1 MEDCQHKTEDGTH
14 QEDTEHSTRESCSCP
29 SAPSHATLTCVS
41 SRPGLTQTPSPCPVI
56 GGSCDPLEGGN
67 DAKGTAVANGLPL
80 STVSQC
86 YMPREVPPRFRNQ
99 QEPKVLLK
107 RGQPPLSCMLL
118 GGGNGGDATPSPNA
132 STADAS
138 DPTVDPVSLH
148 STSDASYTPSHAN
161 YTWGLG
167 SGVQPP
173 AQGMDKIIVDRS
185 DMEKWPSVNES
196 IRPEDSAAKS
206 NSASWDSDLTSE
218 ERMSVG
224 LRMDSS
230 PLCEYIEATVEGG
243 SSSQSENKESIKGIN
258 QSFIS
263 KVLHPAGNKEGT
275 QGLNQNYSHP
285 SWAAPMQDGP
295 DEAASSRGPLTQ
307 TVSEESPPIPLSPL
321 HQMLGKN
328 KECIMADWMEL
339 KAGTNVVVDCKE
351 GGVTCADVWDT
362 GTETV
367 GRKGEIAGGEGS
379 SGDRTG
385 ISQVTWD
392 KETVGS
398 NEQAATEWTSDLAV
412 GESREDVRKS
422 SREGSDSLQ
431 GSTMFSTNTVT
442 SRDDNKERV
451 VGWGESDEESTD
463 RKSSEEETLVHSP
476 SRGQSLHQEEA
487 LQSVISRTNLDPR
500 VLCNTGWGNTQIKQN
515 VAWDLEVNSGNVDWN
530 QEVHTG
536 YNKEVSQNGGNAPHS
551 SSKIQKRERLEGS
564 QGHLGGGKG
573 WGSDEQKW
581 EERKMEKEDRWGKA
595 QVSEGTCR
603 REGVGRDQGG
613 GSEWGQTAPLPK
625 GGGLKEERD
634 SDCKNQDEGLWGI
647 SEDAGHRSAA
657 WGGNGGGSV
666 NVNQHQGWGEKPS
679 PSQISNNQIAL
690 KTQIQQ
696 LQSQTQQQMPGHPKS
711 LQDSR
716 SCPGGPDG
724 QSKGSGWTCG
734 PIPQMSSVV
743 KPSGWEE
750 TSLQSIS
757 QKIEIDDGTSAWG
770 DPSRYKSKNINLWD
784 KNSSQT
790 QQQSCQISLQQSSE
804 RHAEAPSKNSVP
816 STWRGS
822 SGPPDQF
829 VDNSSTAWG
838 KSFDGPTVWGVSEEQ
853 EKGGVWA
860 NSHSHPA
867 MSGSKSMQEG
877 WGDEGSN
884 ASRHPSW
891 EEEDAGTGVW
901 GSRGSQSSMSTY
913 NSGGWGQGQGAR
925 RHSTKSPLKGNSGD
939 LWANPVSRQF
949 SNMGIMD
956 EVSNVGQERHDRRGM
971 NDGEMRRGG
980 RADGVFRSH
989 NSKETTP
996 GEGGPYLDKVGGH
1009 GMFGSSGISQL
1020 RGMHQAGVHPLNPS
1034 PGIRAQVPHQFL
1046 PPQVPGPM
1054 LKPVAPPS
1062 GGMFPPQLSPQHIA
1076 MLSGIHPHMQQ
1087 FQLAC
1092 QLILQQQQQQQQQ
1105 QQFLNQRKFPPPPV
1119 RQQQDP
1125 QQLARIMAILQ
1136 QQQGVGGPKLPSSP
1150 MGGHAPKHPDMPL
1163 HHLGVNAHK
1172 QPDMPLHASMG
1183 GPELHTKPVPAF
1195 TGFTGGSDLDYL
1207 SSPGGLKDGGGPQS
1221 RFKWMMDG
1229 NSLMPSLEPTLH
1241 NGPVKLGGGSLYSQ
1255 YDVLGGNWNRTGS
1268 GKVDTS
1274 PANPTWPPEFQPGVP
1289 WKGVRGPELEPDPYM
1304 TPAGMLGSTV
1314 LSDTEHH
1321 LLQDNT
1327 AKYSELKSSWLP
1339 EPIGHSKSWRTNRN
1353 SSHLPSP
1360 PPCLTNQ
1367 KQPWSA
1373 EGSRMSRAWR
1383 GGASG
1388 QESPFK
1394 SEWSDGGAGK
1404 SWLLLRNLT
1413 PQIDGSTLKTICLQ
1427 HGPLMTFHLGLT
1439 QGSALIRYSSPH
1451 EAAKAQSALHMCV
1464 LGNTTILAEFMSEEE
1479 VIQYFTHSQTAGVTG
1494 SPEGSSSSDPSS
1506 RETER
1511 ATGGGGDA
1519 EACAGWQ
1526 GVGVTCGSGL
1536 ALLSQWSNSTGE
1548 GVGKGVLGVVAPGY
1562 HGSSLWSMPQLEDS
1576 MAGLL
1581 PGNLLGGGTDN
1592 L

>member
-1 MEDCQHKTEDGTH
+1 MEDCRRKTEDSTH
-14 QEDTEHSTRESCSCP
+14 QEDTEHGTRESCSFP
-29 SAPSHATLTCVS
+29 SATSLAGLTCVS
-41 SRPGLTQTPSPCPVI
+41 SRPGFTQTPSPCPVV
-56 GGSCDPLEGGN
+56 GGSCDTLEEGN
-67 DAKGTAVANGLPL
+67 DAKETAVANGLPL
-80 STVSQC
+80 STVSQH

-138 DPTVDPVSLH
+138 DPTVES
-148 STSDASYTPSHAN
+148 SSTPSRAN

-167 SGVQPP
+167 SGVQPL
-173 AQGMDKIIVDRS
+173 AQGMDKIKVDSS

-206 NSASWDSDLTSE
+206 SIASWNSDLTSE
-218 ERMSVG
+218 ERMS
-224 LRMDSS
+224 
-230 PLCEYIEATVEGG
+230 
-243 SSSQSENKESIKGIN
+243 
-258 QSFIS
+258 
-263 KVLHPAGNKEGT
+263 
-275 QGLNQNYSHP
+275 
-285 SWAAPMQDGP
+285 APMQDGP
-295 DEAASSRGPLTQ
+295 DEAASIRGPLNQ
-307 TVSEESPPIPLSPL
+307 TVFEESPPIPLSPL
-321 HQMLGKN
+321 HQTLGKN
-328 KECIMADWMEL
+328 KECIMGDWMEL
-339 KAGTNVVVDCKE
+339 KVGTNVTVDCKE
-351 GGVTCADVWDT
+351 GGVTCADVWET
-362 GTETV
+362 GTATV

-379 SGDRTG
+379 SGDRSG

-412 GESREDVRKS
+412 GESRDEVRKS
-422 SREGSDSLQ
+422 SRE
-431 GSTMFSTNTVT
+431 GSTMFSTNTVA
-442 SRDDNKERV
+442 SRDHNKKRADS
-451 VGWGESDEESTD
+451 WGESEEETTD
-463 RKSSEEETLVHSP
+463 KKSSEEETVAHSP
-476 SRGQSLHQEEA
+476 SRGQSLRQDEA
-487 LQSVISRTNLDPR
+487 LQSVINRTNLDPR
-500 VLCNTGWGNTQIKQN
+500 VLSNTGWGNTQIKQN
-515 VAWDLEVNSGNVDWN
+515 VAWDLEVKSGNVDWN

-536 YNKEVSQNGGNAPHS
+536 HNKDVLQDRGNAPQS
-551 SSKIQKRERLEGS
+551 SFKSQKCERLEGS

-573 WGSDEQKW
+573 WGSDKQKW
-581 EERKMEKEDRWGKA
+581 EERKLEKEDRWGEA
-595 QVSEGTCR
+595 QVNEGQCR
-603 REGVGRDQGG
+603 REGVGKDQGG
-613 GSEWGQTAPLPK
+613 GSEWGQRTPLSK

-634 SDCKNQDEGLWGI
+634 SHCKNQDEVLWGI

-657 WGGNGGGSV
+657 WGGNRGGSV
-666 NVNQHQGWGEKPS
+666 KQHHGWGEKPS
-679 PSQISNNQIAL
+679 PSQIPNNQIAL
-690 KTQIQQ
+690 KTQIQPMQ
-696 LQSQTQQQMPGHPKS
+696 QQSQTQQHMPEHPKS

-716 SCPGGPDG
+716 SCPGGPEG

-734 PIPQMSSVV
+734 PTPQMPSVV
-743 KPSGWEE
+743 KQSGWEE
-750 TSLQSIS
+750 TSPQSIS

-784 KNSSQT
+784 KKSTPT
-790 QQQSCQISLQQSSE
+790 QEQSCQISHQQSSE
-804 RHAEAPSKNSVP
+804 RLAEAPSKNSVP
-816 STWRGS
+816 SKWGGI

-829 VDNSSTAWG
+829 ADNSSTAWG
-838 KSFDGPTVWGVSEEQ
+838 KSFDGQTGWGDSEGKG
-853 EKGGVWA
+853 KGGGWA
-860 NSHSHPA
+860 NSRSHPA

-884 ASRHPSW
+884 APRHPSW
-891 EEEDAGTGVW
+891 EEEDGGTGVW

-925 RHSTKSPLKGNSGD
+925 RRGTKSPLKGNSGD
-939 LWANPVSRQF
+939 VWATPVSRQF

-956 EVSNVGQERHDRRGM
+956 GDSNVGQERHDRRGM

-980 RADGVFRSH
+980 RADGVFHSQI
-989 NSKETTP
+989 SKETTP

-1020 RGMHQAGVHPLNPS
+1020 RGMHQAGVHP
-1034 PGIRAQVPHQFL
+1034 GIRAQVPHQFL

-1054 LKPVAPPS
+1054 LKPVAHPS

-1076 MLSGIHPHMQQ
+1076 MLNGIHPHMQQ

-1136 QQQGVGGPKLPSSP
+1136 QQQGVGGPKLPSSLPSP
-1150 MGGHAPKHPDMPL
+1150 MGGHTPKHPDMPL

-1183 GPELHTKPVPAF
+1183 GPELHTKPMPAF
-1195 TGFTGGSDLDYL
+1195 TGFVGGSDLDSR

-1229 NSLMPSLEPTLH
+1229 NSLTPSLEPTLN
-1241 NGPVKLGGGSLYSQ
+1241 NGPVKMGGGSMYSQ
-1255 YDVLGGNWNRTGS
+1255 YDVLGGSWNRTGS
-1268 GKVDTS
+1268 GKVDVS

-1289 WKGVRGPELEPDPYM
+1289 WKGVQSPELEPDPYM
-1304 TPAGMLGSTV
+1304 TPAGMLGSTM

-1327 AKYSELKSSWLP
+1327 AKYSSWTP

-1353 SSHLPSP
+1353 SSHMPSP

-1373 EGSRMSRAWR
+1373 EGSQMSRAWR
-1383 GGASG
+1383 GGASV

-1394 SEWSDGGAGK
+1394 SGCLEWSDGGAGK

-1427 HGPLMTFHLGLT
+1427 HGPLITFHLGLT

-1494 SPEGSSSSDPSS
+1494 SPEGLSSSDPSS
-1506 RETER
+1506 REAER
-1511 ATGGGGDA
+1511 GTGGGGDA
-1519 EACAGWQ
+1519 EACVGWQ
-1526 GVGVTCGSGL
+1526 GLGVTCDSGL
-1536 ALLSQWSNSTGE
+1536 ALLSQWSNSTG
-1548 GVGKGVLGVVAPGY
+1548 
-1562 HGSSLWSMPQLEDS
+1562 
-1576 MAGLL
+1576 
-1581 PGNLLGGGTDN
+1581 
-1592 L
+1592 